1 MRYDDDFVVSMHMG
15 MQINLNAQMNYRT
28 DGEMSIDFIIQN
40 EKKKK
45 KHWLD
50 YVEKGVELCIIP
62 YDLQTCQR
70 TQRQG
75 NTSIEVKVIINSKN
89 S

>member
-45 KHWLD
+45 KTLA
-50 YVEKGVELCIIP
+50 GL
-62 YDLQTCQR
+62 R
-70 TQRQG
+70 
-75 NTSIEVKVIINSKN
+75 
-89 S
+89 